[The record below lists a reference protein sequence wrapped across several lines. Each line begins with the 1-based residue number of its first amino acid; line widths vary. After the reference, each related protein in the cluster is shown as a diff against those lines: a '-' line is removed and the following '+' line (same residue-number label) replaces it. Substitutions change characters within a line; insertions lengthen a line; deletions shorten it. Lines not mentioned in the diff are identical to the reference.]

1 MKLLFYKNKRYQRAG
16 IFNKDK
22 LVHYYEDFFAN
33 KDSKDNKRGQIFIGI
48 ITRIEKSL
56 NAVFI
61 SYGSEKD
68 GFLSFTSIHPKYFNL
83 KPETYNNLMLKLKK
97 EDNIRKSSFYNES
110 NLGNFLRIGQKIMVQ
125 VIRNARDTKGVMLST
140 FLILKGKFVVYNPL
154 SINPRLLLS
163 EEINETNRNFLED
176 IFYEMV
182 RKELISG
189 SLSIKNFIN
198 KQSLK
203 SDVDQILKLWNSI
216 EKNKNIKEVLYKEDN
231 FKNLIY
237 SHLASIDQIIYE
249 DSGDFFDKDILNSL
263 ISNSRTSSSRTSNS
277 RTSSSPTSNSRTSSS
292 PTLSF
297 QNISIQKGRN
307 VFKKYEE
314 EINSINSNIV
324 QLVHGGYIIFDKNQ
338 CCTTIDINIGRNK
351 KSYDKCNLE
360 TNADA
365 IREIFRH
372 IRLRNINGI
381 IIVDLVGMSSDR
393 DIEFIEAIIDEEVQR
408 DFCKVEV
415 TSISKFGILQI
426 CRQYQEIGINHM
438 ENCFLCSNGK
448 IEPIFLVGEK
458 LLREISY
465 KIENNPDIEVHL
477 SSQLTEFFINNLT
490 EDINTLKQK
499 ANINFFINV
508 NTSNPNYYQILETK
522 YSYI

>member
-1 MKLLFYKNKRYQRAG
+1 MKLLFYKNKRYQRVG

-33 KDSKDNKRGQIFIGI
+33 KDSKNNQRGQIFIGT

-83 KPETYNNLMLKLKK
+83 KPEIYNNLMLKLKK
-97 EDNIRKSSFYNES
+97 EDNIRKSSFYNEN
-110 NLGNFLRIGQKIMVQ
+110 NLGNYLRIGQKIMVQ

-154 SINPRLLLS
+154 SINPRLLLG
-163 EEINETNRNFLED
+163 EEINRINRNFLED

-182 RKELISG
+182 RKGSISG
-189 SLSIKNFIN
+189 SLSIKNFTN

-216 EKNKNIKEVLYKEDN
+216 EKNKNIKEILYSEDN

-237 SHLASIDQIIYE
+237 SHLSTINQIIYE
-249 DSGDFFDKDILNSL
+249 DLGDFFDKDILNS
-263 ISNSRTSSSRTSNS
+263 R
-277 RTSSSPTSNSRTSSS
+277 
-292 PTLSF
+292 
-297 QNISIQKGRN
+297 NISIQKGKN
-307 VFKKYEE
+307 IFKKYEE

-338 CCTTIDINIGRNK
+338 CCTTIDINIGKNK

-360 TNADA
+360 TNSDA

-393 DIEFIEAIIDEEVQR
+393 DIEFIESIIDEEVQM

-415 TSISKFGILQI
+415 TPISKFGILQI

-465 KIENNPDIEVHL
+465 KIENNPDVEVHL